1 MRILFMGTPDFA
13 LDSFKA
19 LCENFDVIG
28 VVTQP
33 DKPKG
38 RGYTL
43 TPPPVKVAAAER
55 GIPVFQPETMKNEAF
70 LPELQRLNPD
80 LIAVVAY
87 GKLLP
92 AYILHYPKYGCVNL
106 HGSLLPRYRGAAPMQ
121 RAILEGE
128 TETGV
133 TTMLMAEG
141 LDTGDMLERAILPIG
156 IDDNFE
162 TIHDGL
168 ANIGAKLLVST
179 VHKLEVGE
187 LTPVQQDDSLS
198 TYAAKIEKSDCLI
211 DFSRDA
217 LTIHNQIRALSPFP
231 LAFTKQNGKLLK
243 IVKSVLLSSDGSYGE
258 PGTVFSLD
266 GGRIAVS
273 CGRGAIAIEQL
284 LPEGKGRMRAADY
297 INGRKIARGDRLGDA

>member
-13 LDSFKA
+13 VGSFQA

-28 VVTQP
+28 AVTQP

-43 TPPPVKVAAAER
+43 TPPPIKVAATLR
-55 GIPVFQPETMKNEAF
+55 GVPVFQPETMKNEAF
-70 LPELQRLNPD
+70 LPELERLNPD

-92 AYILHYPKYGCVNL
+92 PYILQYPKYGCVNL
-106 HGSLLPRYRGAAPMQ
+106 HGSLLPKYRGAAPMQ

-128 TETGV
+128 SETGV

-141 LDTGDMLERAILPIG
+141 LDTGDMLEKATVPIG

-162 TIHDGL
+162 TIHDSL
-168 ANIGAKLLVST
+168 ADVGAKLLVST
-179 VHKLEVGE
+179 IGKLEAGA
-187 LTPVQQDDSLS
+187 LTPIPQDDNFS
-198 TYAAKIEKSDCLI
+198 TYAAKIEKADCLL

-217 LTIHNQIRALSPFP
+217 LSIHNRIRALSPFP
-231 LAFTKQNGKLLK
+231 LTFTKQNGKMLK
-243 IVKSVLLSSDGSYGE
+243 IVRSTLLSTDGSFGK

-266 GGRIAVS
+266 GGKIAVA
-273 CGRGAIAIEQL
+273 CGQGAIAIEQL
-284 LPEGKGRMRAADY
+284 LPEGKGRMRASDY
-297 INGRKIARGDRLGDA
+297 INGRKIGVGDRLGDA